1 MKYYFIMLI
10 FCFSSCLLAQE
21 SNQKIE
27 DIDIEKFVTIL
38 IESKSTKINYDSII
52 IRTLFE
58 TGISQ
63 ERYGQ
68 ILRSSLEGKKLSI
81 TKMEQDGMAKINKKD
96 NSIKIVKNQ
105 ILLTLCEEKSF
116 SIIKYNYIMEKMKS
130 DVFLRDSIISLIS
143 KYKDNK

>member
-1 MKYYFIMLI
+1 MLI

-38 IESKSTKINYDSII
+38 IESKSTKINYDFII